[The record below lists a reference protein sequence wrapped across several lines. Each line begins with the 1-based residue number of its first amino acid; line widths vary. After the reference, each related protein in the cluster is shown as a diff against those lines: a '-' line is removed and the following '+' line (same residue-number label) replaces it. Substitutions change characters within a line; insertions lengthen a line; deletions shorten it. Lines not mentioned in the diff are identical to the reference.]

1 MKIIEIPIFLGG
13 IPLST
18 DTSGADFLRPGSPP
32 ASPVA
37 SPPGSPNSRASKAR
51 EGTCVILPLAQFPN
65 VYPGCNPVKWGP
77 LVIRAIFMI
86 HIYIYM
92 QYIYIYIYIYVTYYI
107 YIYVHYEWWLIIY
120 TYLYMHVKY
129 SVSHCHRHCSL
140 IVSNLCASLIPW
152 DIATDIDLTGPPG
165 HFKHSSLNLWELV
178 MFGMS
183 IF

>member
-86 HIYIYM
+86 HIYM
-92 QYIYIYIYIYVTYYI
+92 QYIYIHIYIHVTY